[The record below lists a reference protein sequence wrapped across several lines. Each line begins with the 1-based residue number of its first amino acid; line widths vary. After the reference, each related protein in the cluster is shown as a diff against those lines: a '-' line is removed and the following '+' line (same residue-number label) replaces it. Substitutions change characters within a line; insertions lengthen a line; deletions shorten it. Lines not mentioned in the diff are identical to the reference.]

1 MQIPHNKKLLWI
13 LASWLLILNLIPIGN
28 STSSSLS
35 ANKLFVFR
43 LDYLLHSFTFLAY
56 AWLWV
61 WGKIAQVRWFIRF
74 ELAKYVTVVLFSAIG
89 FEFAQLLVPWRTFN
103 PVDLYYNLI
112 GTALAL
118 AFIFLSQLLS
128 TSCSAD

>member
-56 AWLWV
+56 AWLWI
-61 WGKIAQVRWFIRF
+61 WGKIARVKWFTRH
-74 ELAKYVTVVLFSAIG
+74 ELAKYGTVVLLSAIG

-118 AFIFLSQLLS
+118 AFIFVSQLLS
-128 TSCSAD
+128 TSRSTD